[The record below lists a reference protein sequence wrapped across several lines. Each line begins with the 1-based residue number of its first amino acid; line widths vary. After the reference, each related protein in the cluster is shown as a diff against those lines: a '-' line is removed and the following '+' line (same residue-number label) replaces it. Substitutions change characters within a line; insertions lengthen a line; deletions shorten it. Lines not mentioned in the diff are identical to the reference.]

1 MVLITERKVS
11 LNQVCSR
18 TDALRSNGTLVTGLL
33 RGCFLHIVFRLKEF
47 AHVADLMFSV
57 YATLNTSVTNVKMC
71 PETKDKCVFELLLG
85 YGSAV
90 KIRGRPHNF
99 YIE

>member
-1 MVLITERKVS
+1 
-11 LNQVCSR
+11 
-18 TDALRSNGTLVTGLL
+18 
-33 RGCFLHIVFRLKEF
+33 
-47 AHVADLMFSV
+47 MFSV